1 MIFKK
6 FDKNITKELIGMGIT
21 DPEELKTRIRIA
33 KRGYLAEYLRERG
46 SKFTYGILHA
56 IFMDAIEAKKSTDIK
71 IGMYKMFHRIV
82 PIAMA
87 PFFPILAIIGYIL
100 GTTRA
105 INKIWKPLIS
115 DSDPNGFLK
124 RMIDTTMRIS
134 EGEFEVKDRFTRA
147 FIISDDLVSAIK
159 PEILQ
164 EFSIYLSNKMSL
176 LDRLSEVPEHFVEN
190 EFKSYLN
197 NRFKVNPK
205 LPLK

>member
-1 MIFKK
+1 MIFRK
-6 FDKNITKELIGMGIT
+6 FDKNITKELIRIGIS
-21 DPEELKTRIRIA
+21 DPKELKNQIDIA
-33 KRGYLAEYLRERG
+33 KKGQLAEYLRERG
-46 SKFTYGILHA
+46 SKFTYGILRA
-56 IFMDAIEAKKSTDIK
+56 IFMDAIEAKRSTDIK
-71 IGMYKMFHRIV
+71 IGLYKMFHRIV

-115 DSDPNGFLK
+115 ESDPNGFLK

-134 EGEFEVKDRFTRA
+134 EGDIEIKDRFTTA